1 MEREQFFCKMR
12 VDRQSGTITIIS
24 HNSPKKNSTILNET
38 LEFLSSMNFKRKP
51 KDRLIPIL

>member
-1 MEREQFFCKMR
+1 MEREQFFLRKMR
-12 VDRQSGTITIIS
+12 VDRQSGTIIS

>member
-1 MEREQFFCKMR
+1 MR

-38 LEFLSSMNFKRKP
+38 LEFLSSMNFKRKL